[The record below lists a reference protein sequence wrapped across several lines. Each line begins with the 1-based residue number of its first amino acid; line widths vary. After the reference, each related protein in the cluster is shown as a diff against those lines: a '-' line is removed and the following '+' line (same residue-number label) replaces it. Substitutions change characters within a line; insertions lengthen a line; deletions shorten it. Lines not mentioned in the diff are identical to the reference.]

1 MFCWLYCSC
10 PAAQFITELST
21 SMPTKAFP
29 WPHTSHPVHFTETNG
44 KSCSPGLLQHLYL
57 VAIVALVQLFLVPIM
72 SVARYL
78 VAQDVVGPRHHS
90 HREEAAVETALICEY
105 LALPDDPV
113 FTRPHETQLQGFRIK
128 LLGLIVGRGVE
139 EIKAVQRA
147 TMSLLYLNLSLQ
159 LRTIATYKDGL
170 CWWQGGQYVNLSKFS

>member
-1 MFCWLYCSC
+1 
-10 PAAQFITELST
+10 
-21 SMPTKAFP
+21 
-29 WPHTSHPVHFTETNG
+29 
-44 KSCSPGLLQHLYL
+44 
-57 VAIVALVQLFLVPIM
+57 M

-170 CWWQGGQYVNLSKFS
+170 C